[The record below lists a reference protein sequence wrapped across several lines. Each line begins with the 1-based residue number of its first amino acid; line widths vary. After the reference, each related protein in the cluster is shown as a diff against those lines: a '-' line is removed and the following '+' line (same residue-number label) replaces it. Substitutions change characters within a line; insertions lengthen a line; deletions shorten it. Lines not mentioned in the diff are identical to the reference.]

1 MEGRASRA
9 SYFEVWPG
17 GGARLSTVS
26 PLPFAVYARPLQM
39 AIIIVSNGIR
49 PRFCPQVSM
58 RESQP

>member
-26 PLPFAVYARPLQM
+26 PLLFGVYARSLLL
-39 AIIIVSNGIR
+39 AIIIS
-49 PRFCPQVSM
+49 FQ
-58 RESQP
+58 